1 MNRESTI
8 QDFLEYAQMVRG
20 CRPKTAEAYA
30 IDLKVW
36 KTFCAVHYPQVDNP
50 SKAKMVVDYIRY
62 LRVDRKNASAAVGRK
77 LATLSA
83 FIDFLI
89 LMESLDSKQDE
100 REKWPKLLDTPERL
114 PVVLDNKEM
123 QNILATPDTTSI
135 LGRRDRAILT
145 LIYSAGLRVSEI
157 CSLRITDI
165 NRSEGRILISGKG
178 GRERYV
184 PLDPT
189 VDEAIQE
196 YLASR
201 TSSIPEL
208 FVSKKGGALTPRA
221 IQFMVKKYAEE
232 AQINKQVT
240 PHKLRHTCAT
250 HLLQEG
256 AHLVSIQKLLG
267 HKSLT
272 TTQIY
277 LHVTISDLKD
287 LSKHH
292 PMRKMRTILGLKGD
306 PVESFQTPYGIR
318 TGT

>member
-1 MNRESTI
+1 M
-8 QDFLEYAQMVRG
+8 A
-20 CRPKTAEAYA
+20 
-30 IDLKVW
+30 
-36 KTFCAVHYPQVDNP
+36 
-50 SKAKMVVDYIRY
+50 
-62 LRVDRKNASAAVGRK
+62 
-77 LATLSA
+77 
-83 FIDFLI
+83 
-89 LMESLDSKQDE
+89 
-100 REKWPKLLDTPERL
+100 KLLDTPERL

-123 QNILATPDTTSI
+123 QDILSQPDTTTI

-157 CSLRITDI
+157 CSLQVTDMH
-165 NRSEGRILISGKG
+165 RSEQRILISGKG

-196 YLASR
+196 YLKSR
-201 TSSIPEL
+201 TSEIPEL

-221 IQFMVKKYAEE
+221 IQFMVKKYAEQ
-232 AQINKQVT
+232 ARIDKNVT

-277 LHVTISDLKD
+277 LHITIADLKE
-287 LSKHH
+287 LSKQH
-292 PMRKMRTILGLKGD
+292 PMRKMRTIMGLKDD
-306 PVESFQTPYGIR
+306 PVHSFQTPYGAR

>member
-1 MNRESTI
+1 MNSETTF
-8 QDFLEYAQMVRG
+8 QEFLEYAQMVRG

-50 SKAKMVVDYIRY
+50 SKAKIVVDYIRY
-62 LRVDRKNASAAVGRK
+62 LRMDRKNASAAVARK

-89 LMESLDSKQDE
+89 LMELLDSKQDE

-123 QNILATPDTTSI
+123 QDILTQPDTTTV

-145 LIYSAGLRVSEI
+145 MIYSAGLRVSEI
-157 CSLRITDI
+157 CTLQMKDVNFI
-165 NRSEGRILISGKG
+165 EQRILISGKG

-184 PLDPT
+184 PLDPI

-196 YLASR
+196 YLKSR
-201 TSSIPEL
+201 TSEIPEL

-221 IQFMVKKYAEE
+221 IQYMVKKYAEE
-232 AQINKQVT
+232 AKIDKRVT

-250 HLLQEG
+250 DLLKEG

-272 TTQIY
+272 TTLIY
-277 LHVTISDLKD
+277 LHITITDLKK
-287 LSKHH
+287 LSKQH
-292 PMRKMRTILGLKGD
+292 PMRKMRTMMGLKGD
-306 PVESFQTPYGIR
+306 PVSSFQAPYGTR

>member
-1 MNRESTI
+1 M
-8 QDFLEYAQMVRG
+8 
-20 CRPKTAEAYA
+20 
-30 IDLKVW
+30 
-36 KTFCAVHYPQVDNP
+36 DNP
-50 SKAKMVVDYIRY
+50 SKAKIVVDYIRY
-62 LRVDRKNASAAVGRK
+62 LRVDRQNASAAVGRK

-83 FIDFLI
+83 FIDFLV
-89 LMESLDSKQDE
+89 LMELLDSKLDE

-123 QNILATPDTTSI
+123 QDILSQPDTATI

-157 CSLRITDI
+157 CSLQTKDVH
-165 NRSEGRILISGKG
+165 RSEQRILISGKG

-184 PLDPT
+184 PLDPN

-196 YLASR
+196 YLQSR
-201 TSSIPEL
+201 NSEIPEL

-221 IQFMVKKYAEE
+221 IQFMVKKYAQK
-232 AQINKQVT
+232 AQIDKNVT

-267 HKSLT
+267 HKSLM

-277 LHVTISDLKD
+277 LHITIADLKE
-287 LSKHH
+287 LSKQH
-292 PMRKMRTILGLKGD
+292 PMRKMRTIMGLKGD
-306 PVESFQTPYGIR
+306 PVHSFQSPYGTR

>member
-1 MNRESTI
+1 MNSETTI
-8 QDFLEYAQMVRG
+8 QEFLDYAQMVRG

-36 KTFCAVHYPQVDNP
+36 KTFCAIHYPQVDNP
-50 SKAKMVVDYIRY
+50 SKAKIVVDYIRY
-62 LRVDRKNASAAVGRK
+62 LRVDRQNASAAVGRK

-83 FIDFLI
+83 FIDFLV
-89 LMESLDSKQDE
+89 LMELLDSKLDE

-123 QNILATPDTTSI
+123 QDILSQPDTTTI

-157 CSLRITDI
+157 CSLQTKDI
-165 NRSEGRILISGKG
+165 HRSEQRILISGKG
-178 GRERYV
+178 GRERYI

-196 YLASR
+196 YLKSRASE
-201 TSSIPEL
+201 IPEL

-221 IQFMVKKYAEE
+221 IQFMVKKYAQK
-232 AQINKQVT
+232 AQIDKNVT

-277 LHVTISDLKD
+277 LHITIADLKE
-287 LSKHH
+287 LSKQH
-292 PMRKMRTILGLKGD
+292 PMRKMRTIMGLQGD
-306 PVESFQTPYGIR
+306 PVHSFQTPYGTR

>member
-1 MNRESTI
+1 LNRESTI
-8 QDFLEYAQMVRG
+8 QEFLDFAQMVRG

-36 KTFCAVHYPQVDNP
+36 KMFCAVHYPQADNP

-62 LRVDRKNASAAVGRK
+62 LRVDRKNASAAVSRK

-83 FIDFLI
+83 FTDFLI
-89 LMESLDSKQDE
+89 LMELLDSKQDE
-100 REKWPKLLDTPERL
+100 RKKWPKLLDIPERL
-114 PVVLDNKEM
+114 PVILENKEM
-123 QNILATPDTTSI
+123 QDILTQPDMTTV

-145 LIYSAGLRVSEI
+145 LIYSTGLRVSEV
-157 CSLRITDI
+157 CSLQMKDI
-165 NRSEGRILISGKG
+165 SRNEQRILISGKG

-184 PLDPT
+184 PLDPI

-196 YLASR
+196 YLKSR
-201 TSSIPEL
+201 NSTISEL
-208 FVSKKGGALTPRA
+208 FVSKKSGSLTPRA
-221 IQFMVKKYAEE
+221 IQLMVKKYAQE
-232 AQINKQVT
+232 AKIDKKVT

-277 LHVTISDLKD
+277 LHITIADLKE
-287 LSKHH
+287 LSKQH
-292 PMRKMRTILGLKGD
+292 PMRRMRTVMGLKGD
-306 PVESFQTPYGIR
+306 PVSSFQAPYGAR